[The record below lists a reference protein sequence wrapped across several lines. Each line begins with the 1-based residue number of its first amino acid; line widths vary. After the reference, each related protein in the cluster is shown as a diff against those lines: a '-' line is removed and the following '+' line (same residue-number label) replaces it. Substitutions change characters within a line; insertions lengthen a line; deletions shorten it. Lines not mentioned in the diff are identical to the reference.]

1 MWGWGER
8 GHDVVTRVAVQNL
21 RQMTEDNT
29 RVVTPFL
36 ARDHMLAHL
45 SNVPDIVWR
54 APYMSQQDRDSNYST
69 HYINLERVYP
79 EVKAYTDVPFELAE
93 YQQDA
98 SAKGLNA
105 VEVGTAPWRVLQL

>member
-1 MWGWGER
+1 MFSSKRIRRVASATLYLITLSTSSIVWGWGER

-69 HYINLERVYP
+69 HYR
-79 EVKAYTDVPFELAE
+79 
-93 YQQDA
+93 
-98 SAKGLNA
+98 KGENRSII
-105 VEVGTAPWRVLQL
+105 TRI